1 MKMIKHNA
9 LLRLLLVALVL
20 CLMLP
25 LFAACGEPEGTP
37 NTDDKQDQ
45 PGQSD
50 QPNQPNQPGQNTPD
64 KDDPTQDV
72 PGKDDPEDPADI
84 YDVPDSL
91 PESANYGTTFTILY
105 LHEKFAAEFWVD
117 ANTGGVIDNAVYSAI
132 CSTEERFGVDI
143 VAVASGAG
151 SEIDHISNI
160 RNQINGGMPDF
171 DMARGHDVQGA
182 NLSLEGSLLDLYSID
197 ALDFTKPWWPQNTI
211 NSLTFMGQ
219 MYLISSSIS
228 YKGLSSTSALFFNKD
243 LMDDHGYDLPY
254 EQVQS
259 GDWYLEDML
268 SSVEDFHLEG
278 DSGVEGKS
286 EDDTFGIV
294 IPWQLYAWQESFGI
308 ELVQK
313 DADTGEL
320 VLNGHDERVYDLI
333 DLLYGVCWE
342 NDGGYMI
349 ERTRAKMVF
358 GEGRALYIPVDLGAA
373 VTDFLNYDV
382 DYGIIPYP
390 KLDETQEKYY
400 SGYTDR
406 YFFIPFNCPDKEYV
420 GTILESMSAE
430 GYRQVTPAY
439 FEVALKNRYTKDETS
454 KEMVDLIKQSMILD
468 FAYVYGADQWWSR
481 SLYHLIS
488 GNGKEASTDYAS
500 YYKEMLPKA
509 EARVELVTKAFQEM
523 GED

>member
-1 MKMIKHNA
+1 MNAKLHNIF
-9 LLRLLLVALVL
+9 LRLFALALVL

-25 LFAACGEPEGTP
+25 LFAACGEPETP
-37 NTDDKQDQ
+37 NTDNNKQEEQ
-45 PGQSD
+45 PGKD
-50 QPNQPNQPGQNTPD
+50 EPGKDEPGTDEPGKDEPD
-64 KDDPTQDV
+64 IEKPDDPTS
-72 PGKDDPEDPADI
+72 I
-84 YDVPDSL
+84 YDVADTL
-91 PESANYGTTFTILY
+91 PESANYGTTFNILY
-105 LHEKFAAEFWVD
+105 LQEKFVSEFWVD

-143 VAVASGAG
+143 VAIASGAG

-182 NLSLEGSLLDLYSID
+182 NLSLEGSLLDLYTID
-197 ALDFTKPWWPQNTI
+197 ALNFEKPWWPQNTI

-228 YKGLSSTSALFFNKD
+228 YKGLSSTNAVFFNKE
-243 LMDDHGYDLPY
+243 LMEDHGYDLPY
-254 EQVQS
+254 ELVQT
-259 GDWYLEDML
+259 GDWYLADML

-278 DSGVEGKS
+278 DSGIEGKS
-286 EDDTFGIV
+286 LDDTFGIV
-294 IPWQLYAWQESFGI
+294 IPWELYAWQESFGI
-308 ELVQK
+308 QLVQK
-313 DADTGEL
+313 DESAFEL
-320 VLNGHDERVYDLI
+320 ILNGHDTRVYDLI
-333 DLLYGVCWE
+333 NLLYSVCWE
-342 NDGGYMI
+342 NDGGYMLV
-349 ERTRAKMVF
+349 RTDAKTIF
-358 GEGRALYIPVDLGAA
+358 AEGRALYIPTDLGTAIA
-373 VTDFLNYDV
+373 TFLDYNI
-382 DYGIIPYP
+382 DYGIVPYP
-390 KLDETQEKYY
+390 KLDEEQDQYY

-439 FEVALKNRYTKDETS
+439 FEIALKNRYTKDETS

-488 GNGKEASTDYAS
+488 GKSNDPSTDYAS

-509 EARVELVTKAFQEM
+509 EARVELVTEAFREM
-523 GED
+523 LEDRE